1 MSRGCMDCDATAPAP
16 PPPSSTPAPLLRL
29 NTFANKTP
37 TICSAP
43 INVAAIPIKLITAPV
58 DSARRS
64 KFAAEI
70 RLVEGRSSLR
80 ARRQYP
86 HVQIMLRAE
95 RPTPDPARRNMTLP
109 ADADD
114 RPPAASLTPR
124 PNTSVTLEIV
134 VSITWHHHENHDR
147 RRSPYDA
154 STMSMSS
161 TVFASGGG
169 ATYRLSSS
177 SPRPRGVAGALFF
190 AARIQ
195 KSCRRADVPAEE
207 KGDTFPAGIRPVTA
221 ALRRNGNDGE
231 KADIP
236 TSLAE
241 ARRFGDVTSHIRIAG
256 FIASDED

>member
-1 MSRGCMDCDATAPAP
+1 MSSGCMDCDATAPTP
-16 PPPSSTPAPLLRL
+16 PPPSSTPAPLPRL

-43 INVAAIPIKLITAPV
+43 INVTAIPIKLITAPV
-58 DSARRS
+58 DSARRN
-64 KFAAEI
+64 KFAAEM
-70 RLVEGRSSLR
+70 RLVEGRNSLR

-95 RPTPDPARRNMTLP
+95 RVTPDPARRNMP
-109 ADADD
+109 ADAADT
-114 RPPAASLTPR
+114 PPAASLTPR
-124 PNTSVTLEIV
+124 PNTSVTDETV

-161 TVFASGGG
+161 TVFAAGGG
-169 ATYRLSSS
+169 ATYRLSS

-195 KSCRRADVPAEE
+195 KSCCRTAVPAEE
-207 KGDTFPAGIRPVTA
+207 KGDTLPAAVRPAMA
-221 ALRRNGNDGE
+221 AWRRNGNDGE
-231 KADIP
+231 NAEIP
-236 TSLAE
+236 TSLSFAE
-241 ARRFGDVTSHIRIAG
+241 ARRFGAITSHIRIAG